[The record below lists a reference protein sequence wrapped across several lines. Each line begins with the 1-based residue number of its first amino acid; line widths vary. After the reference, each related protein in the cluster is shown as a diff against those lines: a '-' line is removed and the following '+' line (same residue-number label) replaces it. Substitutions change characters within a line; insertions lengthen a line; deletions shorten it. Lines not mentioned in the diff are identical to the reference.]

1 MKVAE
6 INKLGKELEL
16 YTSVDYVGKGFPIIM
31 PRGSKI
37 IKTIRNYIEWVEEN
51 NGYRNV
57 RTPSISNSEIYKI
70 ADRYSEEK
78 SSYFIIK
85 NENINTDNNESN
97 QNEIVLKPNVQP
109 FHCSIYKL
117 EQHSYKDLPVKYC
130 ETSTIFRNERDIKGI
145 MRTRQITLSDASIFC
160 DFQNVKKEIKNCVIL
175 QQDIIKKLGLELKY
189 VVSNWNDNE
198 KEKYIGQINEWN
210 TCFNAMQ
217 EVLDELGIKYETD
230 EKARMY
236 GPAIKMYFDGF
247 EFSVLQ
253 IDFEMPHRFD
263 LKFKN
268 EKNEDKT
275 PIYIH
280 NTIIGSYENLLSV
293 LIDRYNGFFPLVIA
307 PVQVCIIDDGEI
319 YNDYSNEILKI
330 LLKNGIRAE
339 IDKKNTSFQEKFQKN
354 LQLRVPYIVK
364 IGKQELNSNTITV
377 AKVLGLLH
385 ENQGDAT
392 EETDVDGVTNI
403 ETKENIKI
411 EGRKTEKEEI
421 EEKSNIKFEE
431 KTYKINVFIEE
442 VLNCQTKF

>member
-1 MKVAE
+1 MKIAE

-37 IKTIRNYIEWVEEN
+37 IKTIRNYVELAEEN
-51 NGYRNV
+51 DGYRNV

-70 ADRYSEEK
+70 ADRYSGEK

-85 NENINTDNNESN
+85 NENIYTENNENN

-160 DFQNVKKEIKNCVIL
+160 SFENVKKEIKNCVIL
-175 QQDIIKKLGLELKY
+175 QQNIVKNIGLELKY
-189 VVSNWNDNE
+189 VISNWNTNE

-210 TCFNAMQ
+210 TCFNAMK
-217 EVLDELGIKYETD
+217 EVLDELEIKYETD
-230 EKARMY
+230 ENAKMY
-236 GPAIKMYFDGF
+236 GPAIKMYFDNY

-253 IDFEMPHRFD
+253 IDFEMTHRFD
-263 LKFKN
+263 LKYKN
-268 EKNEDKT
+268 ENNEDIT

-307 PVQVCIIDDGEI
+307 PIQVSIINDGEI

-339 IDKKNTSFQEKFQKN
+339 IDKKNTSFQEKFQRN
-354 LQLRVPYIVK
+354 LKLKVPYIIK
-364 IGKQELNSNTITV
+364 IGKKELNSNTITV
-377 AKVLGLLH
+377 AKMLSYEQQQEENI
-385 ENQGDAT
+385 ENQNT
-392 EETDVDGVTNI
+392 
-403 ETKENIKI
+403 
-411 EGRKTEKEEI
+411 TEKIDNNETND
-421 EEKSNIKFEE
+421 NIKFEE
-431 KTYKINVFIEE
+431 KTYKLNNFLEE
-442 VLNCQTKF
+442 VLECQTKF